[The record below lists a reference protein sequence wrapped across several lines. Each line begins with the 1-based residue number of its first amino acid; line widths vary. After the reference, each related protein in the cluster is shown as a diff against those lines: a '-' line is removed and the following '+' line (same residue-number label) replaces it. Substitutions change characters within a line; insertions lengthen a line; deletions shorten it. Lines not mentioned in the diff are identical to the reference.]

1 MERIKVTYFVERNRS
16 GDITATGELSVELP
30 VPTYI
35 IRKLKHAKFD
45 PENSKPL
52 LLLSEA
58 LEPIAKL
65 QGYKFVSIKTIE
77 DVGTYGYD

>member
-1 MERIKVTYFVERNRS
+1 MKKIKVTYFVERNRS
-16 GDITATGELSVELP
+16 GDITATGEMSVELA
-30 VPTYI
+30 VLNSVVH
-35 IRKLKHAKFD
+35 KLVYAKYD

-58 LEPIAKL
+58 LQPIAKL

-77 DVGTYGYD
+77 DVGTV